1 MSQIPQSA
9 SASAAIRS
17 FASGLLNALS
27 IPADD
32 RSNSFPVPPPPSSYS
47 RSTGVTTSPSNSIE
61 KTSSSSST
69 RMAARAGAPAGGGGS
84 TGVTGVTG
92 GRSQSALSA
101 LDESSSYPSEHDRIA
116 TLAVKA
122 TKRASALEKRCRV
135 LREGLLSAVGVLE
148 DASAVLDELT
158 GRPLGHW
165 MIVDERS
172 ATSSSLSS
180 NLVKPPST
188 GSTSATT
195 SSSNGDLL
203 LKAVR
208 QEVGSLVQRSK
219 SGLSAVAASISG
231 QGFADKTYP
240 EAPFVGFKL
249 DMNRFYDD
257 LLYTMG
263 NNAEDDG
270 GGGGGDRDK
279 RLMTTSSSAALAFP
293 DGGGGGGGGPLGND
307 EAATLSALCASQ
319 SAQLRKLNS
328 DLISS
333 QREHLST
340 TQELRAA
347 LSAALR
353 MADQTKS
360 SGASSSGGGTN
371 GIDGV
376 EVDDDEEGGKRSV
389 SDAYTLRLLEQLKDA
404 RDEVERAKRQEA
416 VLIKEIENTRSE
428 LVMVKSEAC
437 RLEATKEAVI
447 KETESEIHSLR
458 SKIKEAETITAQ
470 LREKHEADRA
480 RAAAVESH
488 SARMVKLQ
496 LCQLEAEV
504 KFLKASKDQTSNG
517 EGGGGGGASSRTS
530 PSRNPSSSISNNSPV
545 PLPSLDVETLKAE
558 LQKSEERRLD
568 LERRTKAQAAALEE
582 ARVHA
587 QASVPVQY
595 LKSVTIHFIS
605 IAGDPWSGT
614 QRKPLINVLATLL
627 DFSAEERKRVGAPPA
642 PVTAGVASVGY
653 SLLVS
658 PVSQEKK
665 EGLSRCSPSTSS
677 SSSSSSLVHP
687 PFPIHDTS
695 SANDDNHNMRT
706 IILSPNGKGTSSMS
720 GSRGSEVHAT
730 KPGQGSIAKT
740 TETTFFSLGV
750 I

>member
-1 MSQIPQSA
+1 MSQVPQSA

-47 RSTGVTTSPSNSIE
+47 RSPGVTTFPSNSIE

-69 RMAARAGAPAGGGGS
+69 RMAARAGAPAGGGGA
-84 TGVTGVTG
+84 TGVTGVTV

-101 LDESSSYPSEHDRIA
+101 LDESSSYPSENDRIA

-172 ATSSSLSS
+172 ASSSSLSS

-263 NNAEDDG
+263 NNAEND
-270 GGGGGDRDK
+270 
-279 RLMTTSSSAALAFP
+279 
-293 DGGGGGGGGPLGND
+293 GGGGGGGPLGND

-360 SGASSSGGGTN
+360 SGTSSSGGGNN

-389 SDAYTLRLLEQLKDA
+389 SSDAYTLRLLEQLKDA

-517 EGGGGGGASSRTS
+517 EGGGGGGGASSRTS

-558 LQKSEERRLD
+558 LHKSEERRLD